1 MKSKVRY
8 FFRWLI
14 IVILLLVIAVS
25 GFKIIQILTT
35 YHEIEAS
42 NEEAREEFISSYKE
56 DTGLPEIDFAALK
69 AANSEIVGWIYI
81 PDTNVNYPVV
91 QSKTSDYYYLTIDY
105 KHRWSVSGSIFM
117 SMVCSPDFS
126 DIETLI
132 YGHNMHNGE
141 MFGKLKKYTDPKYL
155 EAHQDLYILLPDG
168 GTIKYK
174 VTEARYVSIEDD
186 VYMVP
191 KTGGEPETLVLST
204 CTDDSS
210 DTERLIVVAE
220 YEGRI

>member
-1 MKSKVRY
+1 MKGFKR
-8 FFRWLI
+8 FLRWLL
-14 IVILLLVIAVS
+14 IVILLVVIAIS
-25 GFKIIQILTT
+25 GFNIIQILTT
-35 YHEIEAS
+35 YREITVT
-42 NEEAREEFISSYKE
+42 NEEAREEFISAYQS
-56 DTGLPEIDFAALK
+56 DTGLPEIDFQGLK

-91 QSKTSDYYYLTIDY
+91 QSKTSNSYYLTIDY

-117 SMVCSPDFS
+117 DIVCSGDFS
-126 DIETLI
+126 DIETLL

-168 GTIKYK
+168 GVMKYQ
-174 VTEARYVSIEDD
+174 VTEAKYVSIEDD
-186 VYMVP
+186 VYTLP

-210 DTERLIVVAE
+210 DTERLIVVAQ
-220 YEGRI
+220 YEGRL

>member
-1 MKSKVRY
+1 MKSKGRY
-8 FFRWLI
+8 FLRWLI

-56 DTGLPEIDFAALK
+56 DTGLPEIDFTALK
-69 AANSEIVGWIYI
+69 AANSEVVGWIYI

-105 KHRWSVSGSIFM
+105 KHRWSVSGSIYL
-117 SMVCSPDFS
+117 STYCASDFS
-126 DIETLI
+126 DVESLI

-141 MFGKLKKYTDPKYL
+141 MFGKLKKYTDPQYL
-155 EAHQDLYILLPDG
+155 EAHKELYILLPEG
-168 GTIKYK
+168 GYIKYN
-174 VTEARYVSIEDD
+174 VTEGKYISIEDD
-186 VYMVP
+186 VYSIP
-191 KTGGEPETLVLST
+191 KRGGDPETLVLST

-210 DTERLIVVAE
+210 DTERLVVIAE
-220 YEGRI
+220 YEGKY